1 MSSRRIPHLVA
12 ICLVALLAPGC
23 SLQED
28 GRSGD
33 ILFVR
38 ESRPGVSA
46 IYLMSDDGTDVR
58 RLVAGD
64 SPRWSPDGTRFAYT
78 AENEHGNASVW
89 VMNPETR
96 EKRLIVV
103 EGAWCC
109 PAWAPDGV
117 RLAYTDGRRTL
128 VVNTETRDA
137 ELVSI
142 DFVVDGP
149 LDWSPDGRKLLVS
162 SGSVKVLDLRTG
174 AEREV
179 GPRRAVSGARWS
191 PDGEQMVFA
200 EENSRYNPRRKAFD
214 LPAGGVLKS
223 AIVVADRDGGSRER
237 VTGGTSLD
245 SYPTFSGDGQR
256 IYFARQPALQLFKK
270 VSGQSE
276 IYALDLETRSL
287 RRLTDSAAMDR
298 SPDAR
303 PPHRSLPDVPVPA
316 TGGDVVVPDLVD
328 ELVSLES
335 ERRRFRA
342 LGLKLRAWFPPPPG
356 WLFVVTEQ
364 VPVGGSR
371 VPAGTVVKLDGYDLA
386 GIYNTFRKR
395 FSARIWKAQAG
406 CKAGSPRR
414 SLYWDLVNRV
424 VRRGSSRERVFS
436 LLGEPGRLDGGSAAW
451 PVERLVGRCIYLR
464 VEFDGRGRVTRFH
477 QSLS

>member
-1 MSSRRIPHLVA
+1 VSSTRIPHLLLG
-12 ICLVALLAPGC
+12 ICLASLATGC
-23 SLQED
+23 SLRND

-38 ESRPGVSA
+38 ERPIGNTA
-46 IYLMSDDGTDVR
+46 IYLMSDEGSDVR

-117 RLAYTDGRRTL
+117 RLAYTDGRSTF
-128 VVNTETRDA
+128 VVNTATRDA
-137 ELVSI
+137 ERVSI
-142 DFVVDGP
+142 DFAVDGP

-162 SGSVKVLDLRTG
+162 SHVLDLRTG
-174 AEREV
+174 AERDV
-179 GPRRAVSGARWS
+179 APRRSVSGARWS
-191 PDGEQMVFA
+191 PDGERMVFA
-200 EENSRYNPRRKAFD
+200 EQNLRYNPRRKSFD
-214 LPAGGVLKS
+214 LPAGGVLKA
-223 AIVVADRDGGSRER
+223 AIVVADGDGGSGQR
-237 VTGGTSLD
+237 VTGGNALD
-245 SYPTFSGDGQR
+245 SDPAFSGDGER
-256 IYFARQPALQLFKK
+256 LYFARRPPLRYSEKA
-270 VSGQSE
+270 SGQSE

-303 PPHRSLPDVPVPA
+303 PPHRSLPDVPAPA

-335 ERRRFRA
+335 EGRRFRA
-342 LGLKLRAWFPPPPG
+342 LGLKLRAWFPPPRD

-371 VPAGTVVKLDGYDLA
+371 VPRNTVVKLDGYDLA
-386 GIYNTFRKR
+386 GIYHTFRKR

-414 SLYWDLVNRV
+414 SLYWDLVDRV
-424 VRRGSSRERVFS
+424 LRRGTSRKRVFS
-436 LLGEPGRLDGGSAAW
+436 LLGEPGRADGGSAAW

-464 VEFDGRGRVTRFH
+464 VEFNGRGRVTRFH